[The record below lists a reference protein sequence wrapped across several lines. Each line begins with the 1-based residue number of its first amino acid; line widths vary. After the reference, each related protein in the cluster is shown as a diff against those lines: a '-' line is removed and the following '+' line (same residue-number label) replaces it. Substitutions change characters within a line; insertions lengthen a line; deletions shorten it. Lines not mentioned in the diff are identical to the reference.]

1 MASWVLVFISA
12 RPFSSSILSRW
23 RRAFV
28 FSLASS
34 PIPKEDTKPTEAGRE
49 GEFLLLMLWEKG
61 SGFRRRV
68 VGGLCQSPFADWR
81 LTRLRTQLWG
91 GSQRRPTIFRGVVAG
106 SVNPGAGISDAGLQL
121 QGQRVSTRRTKMK
134 LLINVS

>member
-1 MASWVLVFISA
+1 MASWVLAFISA

-23 RRAFV
+23 RRGFV

-34 PIPKEDTKPTEAGRE
+34 PIPTEATKPTEAGRE

-68 VGGLCQSPFADWR
+68 VGRLCQSPFEDWR

-91 GSQRRPTIFRGVVAG
+91 GRQRRPTIFRGVVAG
-106 SVNPGAGISDAGLQL
+106 SVIPVPASAMPGYSCRVNAFQRDAP
-121 QGQRVSTRRTKMK
+121 R
-134 LLINVS
+134 